1 MHLISSRIIPFID
14 VESLSISRAREALLH
29 DNRKGFILYLSSG
42 ELLSTTEERVLF
54 LEAREALLWLN
65 DPWKLKGRSG
75 CEANQSPPSSRTF
88 HLVKR
93 CRGCVRLI
101 SDPVMFDVYV
111 SDKRDLFV
119 VRKGFPIPLLGT
131 SGRWRKSNKR
141 VFKLSDEIKS
151 TVQRQGY
158 YLRKLND
165 MRTH

>member
-1 MHLISSRIIPFID
+1 MASSG
-14 VESLSISRAREALLH
+14 ARFKHFPVGTCFGPAT
-29 DNRKGFILYLSSG
+29 ILYLLR
-42 ELLSTTEERVLF
+42 ENNRRELSTTEERVLF

-119 VRKGFPIPLLGT
+119 VRKGFPVPLVGT
-131 SGRWRKSNKR
+131 SGRWRKRNKK
-141 VFKLSDEIKS
+141 VLKVSDEIKS

-158 YLRKLND
+158 YMRKLSD
-165 MRTH
+165 MGTH